1 LEKEAIMSDY
11 SGETDIDKLIKNMQP
26 VLEDEELVYCSLSPN
41 RAEEYLVLCQGYFIE
56 REGITVIIGK
66 HLADLNGLT
75 YDLIFK
81 RITMNVH
88 SSLTAVGFLARIT
101 GVLAAQGY
109 SVNVVSAYY
118 HDHLYI
124 QSDQAQAALDT
135 LLLWQDKMSQEE

>member
-1 LEKEAIMSDY
+1 MSDY
-11 SGETDIDKLIKNMQP
+11 SGETDLDNLIRNMQP
-26 VLEDEELVYCSLSPN
+26 VLEEEELVLCSLSPT
-41 RAEEYLVLCQGYFIE
+41 RAEEFLVLCQGYYIE

-66 HLADLNGLT
+66 HLADLNDLA
-75 YDLIFK
+75 YELIFK

-101 GVLAAQGY
+101 DVLAAQGF

-135 LLLWQDKMSQEE
+135 LLLWQDKLSQEE